1 MYKQKATYISIMV
14 IVCKDKYDNDEMNHH
29 FAKYPYPLSDFQK
42 YAIDA
47 IVNDNHVL
55 VTAHTGSGKTL
66 PAEFA
71 IDFFCGKGKRVIY
84 TSPIK
89 ALSNEKYHDFTKK
102 FPDYSIG
109 ILTGDI
115 KFNPNADLLIMT
127 TEILQN
133 HLYKRFQEKKTNNA
147 LSFDMDIDND
157 LACVIFDEIHYINDA
172 DRGKVWEETI
182 LMLPP
187 KISMVML
194 SATIDRP
201 EKFASW
207 CEKRDASAS
216 KKVILAGTDHRVV
229 PLKHYIY
236 MNSTEHLFKILKD
249 KQKEKEIKSF
259 IGKPQLIKSGTKVN
273 EDIITDCNKLL
284 TLMNLKNCYTKPAFI
299 LNSLIEYLY
308 KNEMLPGICFVFSRA
323 NVEKY
328 AHQITVN
335 LFGYDDAHVPSI
347 IPDECD
353 KIIRRLPNYNEY
365 KELNEYKDLVAL
377 MSKGVAI
384 HHSGMMP
391 ILREMVEIIFGRG
404 YLKVLFATETFAVG
418 INMPTKTVVFTALSK
433 YTSRGHRHLL
443 SHEYT
448 QMAGRAGRRG
458 LDTLGH
464 VIHCNNLFRESYSL
478 IDYKKILSGKPQVL
492 QSKFKITYNLLL
504 NLISLQKTDFETHVN
519 SSMFTDELIHVQNSC
534 NEQMI
539 NVSKQLASTESGISA
554 SKMNMLLITE
564 YNDIKYGMSKL
575 NGKKY
580 KQASHKLQTIEDNY
594 GRNFQRD
601 VSLIK
606 KKDDL
611 ITEIDALK
619 SQFTNSQEFVKTNIN
634 IVLDILVSNGLINKI
649 DDVYTLTVK
658 GNIASYVHEC
668 NSLVMAE
675 MVYGNVFDDISVAEL
690 VSFLSCFTNISV
702 GDDLKTLR
710 PSCLKELFGKY
721 FEHVDHYI
729 DIENYHKIQIGDDD
743 EMHYDIME
751 ECKLWC
757 DAENESECVLITDKL
772 TEKGIFIGEFV
783 KAILKI
789 NNIANELITASEYMG
804 NIKLSEKLS
813 KVADVTLKYVVLQ
826 QSLYL

>member
-1 MYKQKATYISIMV
+1 MV
-14 IVCKDKYDNDEMNHH
+14 IVCKDKYDNDDMNHH
-29 FAKYPYPLSDFQK
+29 FEKYPFPLSDFQK

-71 IDFFCGKGKRVIY
+71 IDFFCGQGKRVIY

-102 FPDYSIG
+102 FPNYSIG

-115 KFNPNADLLIMT
+115 KFNPDANLLIMT

-157 LACVIFDEIHYINDA
+157 LSCVIFDEIHYINDA

-187 KISMVML
+187 QISMVML

-207 CEKRDASAS
+207 CENRDVSS
-216 KKVILAGTDHRVV
+216 KKKVILAGTDNRVV
-229 PLKHYIY
+229 PLKHYVY

-249 KQKEKEIKSF
+249 KQKEREIKSF
-259 IGKPQLIKSGTKVN
+259 IRNPQLIKSGTKVN
-273 EDIITDCNKLL
+273 EDVIIECNKLL
-284 TLMNLKNCYTKPAFI
+284 SLMNLKNCYTKPAFI

-323 NVEKY
+323 NVEKF

-353 KIIRRLPNYNEY
+353 KIIRRLPNYKEY

-377 MSKGVAI
+377 MGKGVAI

-418 INMPTKTVVFTALSK
+418 INMPTKTVIFTALSK

-504 NLISLQKTDFETHVN
+504 NLISLQKTEFETHIN
-519 SSMFTDELIHVQNSC
+519 SSMFTNELIHVQNAC
-534 NEQMI
+534 NEQLTG
-539 NVSKQLASTESGISA
+539 VQKQIASAEASVITSGVNTETIG
-554 SKMNMLLITE
+554 E
-564 YNDIKYGMSKL
+564 YNGIKYELANL

-580 KQASHKLQTIEDNY
+580 KRATQKMKTIEDNY
-594 GRNFQRD
+594 GKHFQRD
-601 VSLIK
+601 LLLIK
-606 KKDDL
+606 NIKEL
-611 ITEIDALK
+611 NTEADTLHIQLRD
-619 SQFTNSQEFVKTNIN
+619 SQEFVNNNIH
-634 IVLDILVSNGLINKI
+634 IVLDILKSNGFIDDI
-649 DDVYTLTVK
+649 DDVYTLTIK
-658 GNIASYVHEC
+658 GNVASYVHEC

-675 MVYGNVFDDISVAEL
+675 MVYENIFDNISVAEM

-702 GDDLKTLR
+702 GDDLKSLR
-710 PSCLKELFGKY
+710 PSCLNDLFGRY
-721 FEHVDHYI
+721 FDYVDHYI
-729 DIENYHKIQIGDDD
+729 DIENYHKIQIGHDD

-757 DAENESECVLITDKL
+757 DAENESECILITDKL
-772 TEKGIFIGEFV
+772 SEKGIFIGEFV

-789 NNIANELITASEYMG
+789 NNIANELISASEYMG
-804 NIKLSEKLS
+804 NIKLSEKLN